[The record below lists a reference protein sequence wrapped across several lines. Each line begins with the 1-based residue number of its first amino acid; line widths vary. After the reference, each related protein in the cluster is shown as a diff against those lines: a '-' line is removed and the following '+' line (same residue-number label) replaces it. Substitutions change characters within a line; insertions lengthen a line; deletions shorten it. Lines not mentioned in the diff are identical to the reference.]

1 MEEEVILASEAW
13 VNSGGMI
20 LITIGVAFIILEFFL
35 PSFGLFGF
43 AGASSILIGVVQ
55 LHQTGYIEEMPVSI
69 DTLIIMAIIGLL
81 LAAAGGLYTYRL
93 YQKQNTTGTE
103 AMLGQ
108 EATIID
114 WKDTKGNIH
123 IQGEN
128 WQAYSDDKYSLNK
141 GDKVLVSKIDGLKI
155 KISHTESDE

>member
-1 MEEEVILASEAW
+1 MEQEAILASEAW

-20 LITIGVAFIILEFFL
+20 LLTIGAAFIVLEFFL

-55 LHQTGYIEEMPVSI
+55 LHQTGYIENMPVSI
-69 DTLIIMAIIGLL
+69 NTLIIMAVIGLL
-81 LAAAGGLYTYRL
+81 LAVAGGFYTYTL
-93 YQKQNTTGTE
+93 YQKKNTTGVE

-108 EATIID
+108 EATIIS
-114 WKDTKGNIH
+114 WSNKKGSVH

-128 WQAYSDDKYSLNK
+128 WQAYSDDAYTLNK
-141 GDKVLVSKIDGLKI
+141 GDKVLVSRIDGLKI
-155 KISHTESDE
+155 KITYTTSDE